1 MNQARKDATARN
13 GGEADEWLSLDA
25 AMSWAAN
32 IIIVAVLPTRLG
44 LLGAPLWFFL
54 AYAAVAG
61 CVLALSESLS
71 HARDLFFR
79 SDVRAY
85 LLAWVVIVAV
95 GGLIPFAIG
104 GAFR

>member
-13 GGEADEWLSLDA
+13 GGEADESLGLDA

-32 IIIVAVLPTRLG
+32 IVIVAVLPARLG
-44 LLGAPLWFFL
+44 LLGAPVWFFL

-61 CVLALSESLS
+61 CMLAVSESLS
-71 HARDLFFR
+71 YARDLFFR

-85 LLAWVVIVAV
+85 LVARVVIVAV
-95 GGLIPFAIG
+95 GGLIPFVIG
-104 GAFR
+104 GAFQ